1 MTNHLTRHCQVIT
14 EPQRVRAC
22 LALNGISSPQA
33 SRSLQHAARQQHAQ
47 HAHRVQQQQTQM
59 PPLDLSM
66 LQSQQ
71 GWTPLE
77 TLAEVSRQINHL
89 SGSSA
94 TGHGEEAA
102 QSQNTMNAAG
112 TEPMSGVDMTS
123 ASTAE
128 TAPMETDPFHVQEH
142 FALASPQSS
151 SPQKDQEQQDN
162 QGQSVAEPSYGG
174 LSSWS
179 IAMQEADLK
188 PLTGAVGPERH
199 EDQACADA
207 SADADTS
214 MTENHNLTV
223 AAAAA
228 ARLNSAGMLDA
239 GVFGDIERSLEANL
253 EANLGEELA
262 RAIGSVDRAHIEETT
277 DITGASPP
285 VSHANAVA
293 ASHASDMHSA
303 GQITTP
309 TGFPVTP
316 SQQHRTSTPNS
327 SSRTAASS
335 MGTTPANGQLAWGEI
350 TYMSN
355 SAMSPTSHRAA
366 PMVGVP
372 TRSVFRVDQSGTQ
385 GRHHR
390 ARFSEP
396 RRKEVQSIRKLG
408 ACIRCRILRK
418 TCSEGDPCLTCQKV
432 LSPRIWRTGCVR
444 TRVTDKLDIYN
455 ARVQAYHCSRHFE
468 AYKTAMD
475 LKHPEVDLEAAQA
488 DINVLFDVKVRLG
501 TKTSELYDST
511 VSAEYQDV
519 IRKVVMIDTDAS
531 QNLPEKMQEYVN
543 SVLPE
548 LVSGEEATFSRITLE
563 TARTVHAEEVSKAEI
578 QDQKSEEMK
587 KAAKTLEL
595 ALALW
600 GYVEV
605 IERELKW
612 SYKVRPSPVA
622 RVAAHTITRDSD
634 EDVFKMLGLQ
644 LTAAAEMMAEKTSK
658 ELLSH
663 LQGHLSDG
671 KSPIGPPIFFAVL
684 VLLICVEK
692 TTWAFMSWEQI
703 PELRNAWPLEKQP
716 DYFTR
721 QGDGLAEGLRMLLLI
736 RKALPTTLVREED
749 GVLVDADP
757 ESDYRSYFQQINLNS
772 QSPCPETYFAHGY
785 LANLILVDHVYKQ
798 RFDPPFHP
806 TTSRTLELRF
816 CSIVLLPE
824 DLLDAAQAPIQALAQ
839 APALSA
845 DSDPAVNGR
854 SEDPFQSEPQC
865 ASDEISQGAA
875 NDTPHGGHQA
885 SPLTQPDAAPTELPS
900 ASAS

>member
-1 MTNHLTRHCQVIT
+1 
-14 EPQRVRAC
+14 
-22 LALNGISSPQA
+22 
-33 SRSLQHAARQQHAQ
+33 
-47 HAHRVQQQQTQM
+47 M

-89 SGSSA
+89 SGSNA
-94 TGHGEEAA
+94 AGHGEEAA
-102 QSQNTMNAAG
+102 QSQNNLATAG
-112 TEPMSGVDMTS
+112 AEPMSGVDMTS
-123 ASTAE
+123 ASTP
-128 TAPMETDPFHVQEH
+128 TAAPIKPEPYYDQAH

-151 SPQKDQEQQDN
+151 SPPQKAPGQQGG
-162 QGQSVAEPSYGG
+162 QGQSVDGPGYGG

-179 IAMQEADLK
+179 IAMQEADLT
-188 PLTGAVGPERH
+188 PLAGAVTPERQTNV

-207 SADADTS
+207 SPDADAA
-214 MTENHNLTV
+214 MTETPNLTV

-253 EANLGEELA
+253 GEELA
-262 RAIGSVDRAHIEETT
+262 RAIGSVDRAHMDEAN
-277 DITGASPP
+277 DINVTSPASRP
-285 VSHANAVA
+285 NAVA
-293 ASHASDMHSA
+293 ASHASPDIQPA
-303 GQITTP
+303 GDTTPP
-309 TGFPVTP
+309 TGFSITP
-316 SQQHRTSTPNS
+316 SQQHHISTPS
-327 SSRTAASS
+327 SSSQAAEPS
-335 MGTTPANGQLAWGEI
+335 MGGTASANEQLAWGEI
-350 TYMSN
+350 TYMSH
-355 SAMSPTSHRAA
+355 SGISPTTHRAA
-366 PMVGVP
+366 PMVGMP
-372 TRSVFRVDQSGTQ
+372 TRSVFRVDQNGTQ

-444 TRVTDKLDIYN
+444 TKVTDKLDIYN

-468 AYKTAMD
+468 AYKAAMD
-475 LKHPEVDLEAAQA
+475 LKHPEVDLEAVQA
-488 DINVLFDVKVRLG
+488 DTTVLFEVKVRLG
-501 TKTSELYDST
+501 TKAGEIYDPT
-511 VSAEYQDV
+511 LSAEYQEV

-531 QNLPEKMQEYVN
+531 QNLPEKMQSYVG

-548 LVSGEEATFSRITLE
+548 LVSGEEAAFSRITLE
-563 TARTVHAEEVSKAEI
+563 TARSVHAEEMRKAEG
-578 QDQKSEEMK
+578 QAQKSEEMK

-612 SYKVRPSPVA
+612 SYKVLPSPVA
-622 RVAAHTITRDSD
+622 RVAAHAITRDSD

-658 ELLSH
+658 ELLSR

-716 DYFTR
+716 DYFTK

-749 GVLVDADP
+749 GVLIDADP
-757 ESDYRSYFQQINLNS
+757 ESHYCSYFQRINLNS
-772 QSPCPETYFAHGY
+772 QSP
-785 LANLILVDHVYKQ
+785 LARHLRLLWIL
-798 RFDPPFHP
+798 
-806 TTSRTLELRF
+806 S
-816 CSIVLLPE
+816 
-824 DLLDAAQAPIQALAQ
+824 
-839 APALSA
+839 
-845 DSDPAVNGR
+845 
-854 SEDPFQSEPQC
+854 
-865 ASDEISQGAA
+865 
-875 NDTPHGGHQA
+875 
-885 SPLTQPDAAPTELPS
+885 
-900 ASAS
+900 

>member
-1 MTNHLTRHCQVIT
+1 MFASYTNSFHRYSQRCKLCGEHFPKGRMDSMTNHLTRHCQVIT

-22 LALNGISSPQA
+22 LALNGISSPQP

-47 HAHRVQQQQTQM
+47 QAQRAHHQQQTQI

-94 TGHGEEAA
+94 AGHGEEATS
-102 QSQNTMNAAG
+102 SQNDMTAAG
-112 TEPMSGVDMTS
+112 AEPMSGVDMAS
-123 ASTAE
+123 ASTPTITHIKPE
-128 TAPMETDPFHVQEH
+128 PFQDQEH
-142 FALASPQSS
+142 FALTSPQSS
-151 SPQKDQEQQDN
+151 SSQKNPDQQEG
-162 QGQSVAEPSYGG
+162 QGQPVAVPGYGG
-174 LSSWS
+174 LATWN
-179 IAMQEADLK
+179 ITMQAADLT
-188 PLTGAVGPERH
+188 PLTGAGAPERQTIV

-207 SADADTS
+207 SPDADS
-214 MTENHNLTV
+214 NMTEPPDLTV

-228 ARLNSAGMLDA
+228 ATARLNSAGMLDT
-239 GVFGDIERSLEANL
+239 GVFGDIERRL

-262 RAIGSVDRAHIEETT
+262 RAIGSVDRAQMDGTDETIGT
-277 DITGASPP
+277 SPAP
-285 VSHANAVA
+285 QPNDVAVSH
-293 ASHASDMHSA
+293 STPDMRPA
-303 GQITTP
+303 GEITSP
-309 TGFPVTP
+309 TGFSITP
-316 SQQHRTSTPNS
+316 SQHHHISTPNS
-327 SSRTAASS
+327 SSQAIAPS
-335 MGTTPANGQLAWGEI
+335 MGGNPSANGQLAWGEI
-350 TYMSN
+350 TYMSHGGI
-355 SAMSPTSHRAA
+355 SPTTHRAA
-366 PMVGVP
+366 PMVGMP
-372 TRSVFRVDQSGTQ
+372 TRSVFRVDQNGTQ

-444 TRVTDKLDIYN
+444 TKVTDKLDIYN

-475 LKHPEVDLEAAQA
+475 LKHPEVDLEAVQA
-488 DINVLFDVKVRLG
+488 DTTVLFEVKVRLG
-501 TKTSELYDST
+501 TKAGEIYDPT
-511 VSAEYQDV
+511 LSAEYQEV
-519 IRKVVMIDTDAS
+519 TRKVVMIDTDAS
-531 QNLPEKMQEYVN
+531 QNLPEKMQSYVG
-543 SVLPE
+543 SVLSE
-548 LVSGEEATFSRITLE
+548 LVSGEEAAFSRITLE
-563 TARTVHAEEVSKAEI
+563 TARAVHAEEVRKADG
-578 QDQKSEEMK
+578 QAQKSEEMK
-587 KAAKTLEL
+587 KASKTLEL

-622 RVAAHTITRDSD
+622 RVAAHAITRDSD

-658 ELLSH
+658 ELLSR

-716 DYFTR
+716 DYFTN

-749 GVLVDADP
+749 GVLIEADP

-772 QSPCPETYFAHGY
+772 
-785 LANLILVDHVYKQ
+785 
-798 RFDPPFHP
+798 
-806 TTSRTLELRF
+806 
-816 CSIVLLPE
+816 
-824 DLLDAAQAPIQALAQ
+824 
-839 APALSA
+839 
-845 DSDPAVNGR
+845 
-854 SEDPFQSEPQC
+854 
-865 ASDEISQGAA
+865 
-875 NDTPHGGHQA
+875 
-885 SPLTQPDAAPTELPS
+885 
-900 ASAS
+900 